1 MAAANG
7 TGTAAMLGRVER
19 RISRADRGRWVQLRG
34 VSTASRLLGQCR
46 RSRRRWRRRNLR
58 ILWRNDRLYSQ
69 IPRPFWRDLAGI
81 VAIGSCSSAA
91 DPLVRFLPLHE
102 PIVVQ
107 FHCVIEID
115 FSSGEKRLFPICVFI
130 KTQYEWSIDREH
142 IFQWKNKSK
151 TLNFNI
157 LNNRALQFLKYFLLN
172 IKIFFILVLFFD
184 NQMKAWNIYLFLI
197 KWKLNPFIF
206 WQTKRGLLLKLIHI
220 IFL

>member
-46 RSRRRWRRRNLR
+46 RSRRHWRRRNLR

-91 DPLVRFLPLHE
+91 DPLVCFFTTARTNSCAVSLRDWNRLQFRRKKAFSHMRLYQDAVRVEYRQGTPFLTIFKNQVFSLYI
-102 PIVVQ
+102 PI
-107 FHCVIEID
+107 
-115 FSSGEKRLFPICVFI
+115 
-130 KTQYEWSIDREH
+130 
-142 IFQWKNKSK
+142 
-151 TLNFNI
+151 NFNQT
-157 LNNRALQFLKYFLLN
+157 AV
-172 IKIFFILVLFFD
+172 VLF
-184 NQMKAWNIYLFLI
+184 WLG
-197 KWKLNPFIF
+197 
-206 WQTKRGLLLKLIHI
+206 TKLLKNTS
-220 IFL
+220 

>member
-81 VAIGSCSSAA
+81 VTIDSCSSAA
-91 DPLVRFLPLHE
+91 DPLVHFLPLHE

-142 IFQWKNKSK
+142 IFSNLRCNATSIYFTIFNNQLIVHYHQW
-151 TLNFNI
+151 
-157 LNNRALQFLKYFLLN
+157 
-172 IKIFFILVLFFD
+172 
-184 NQMKAWNIYLFLI
+184 WE
-197 KWKLNPFIF
+197 
-206 WQTKRGLLLKLIHI
+206 
-220 IFL
+220 

>member
-34 VSTASRLLGQCR
+34 VSTVSRLLGQCR

-115 FSSGEKRLFPICVFI
+115 FSSGEKKAFSHMRLYQDAVRVEYRQGTI
-130 KTQYEWSIDREH
+130 
-142 IFQWKNKSK
+142 
-151 TLNFNI
+151 I
-157 LNNRALQFLKYFLLN
+157 LLQF
-172 IKIFFILVLFFD
+172 KIAFFSILICF
-184 NQMKAWNIYLFLI
+184 QM
-197 KWKLNPFIF
+197 
-206 WQTKRGLLLKLIHI
+206 
-220 IFL
+220 